1 MHKVQATDR
10 HIQILRTRTLKHYSG
25 LGPAKWPHHDG
36 HHQIGTNSYYAFF
49 DGFCTEYVD
58 DLCNIGVNLCLL
70 GKVPL
75 IIKL

>member
-10 HIQILRTRTLKHYSG
+10 LIHILRTKTLKYNSG
-25 LGPAKWPHHDG
+25 LGPTKRPHHE
-36 HHQIGTNSYYAFF
+36 IGTNSYYAFF